1 MFSNTEG
8 EMKLFIKT
16 EKMLSGGCS
25 NFSGK
30 VFVLNKNKIDKRF
43 EAKTEA
49 KVLEPKQRNA
59 LRL

>member
-1 MFSNTEG
+1 
-8 EMKLFIKT
+8 
-16 EKMLSGGCS
+16 MLSGGCS
-25 NFSGK
+25 NFSAK